1 MLLTLIIAGL
11 CLGSIYALIALGY
24 SLIYK
29 ASGLM
34 NMAMGDLLTLGA
46 FVGVTFA
53 NVLGLPFFVSLILTM
68 VIMFFVGILVEKG
81 IIRTILNKTGHNAT
95 FVILATIGI
104 SYILRNG
111 EQFIWG
117 TAQYRFPRLSK
128 AFPA

>member
-68 VIMFFVGILVEKG
+68 VIMFFVGILVDQE
-81 IIRTILNKTGHNAT
+81 R
-95 FVILATIGI
+95 
-104 SYILRNG
+104 
-111 EQFIWG
+111 G
-117 TAQYRFPRLSK
+117 TLCPPAHQIAHFARLL
-128 AFPA
+128 